1 MAKPTRPITLGPIK
15 GPFAPQPVVQETE
28 QQLPPTSDSWNGA
41 DDPQGGPKAHIN
53 PNVVAPTEDNDDMTD
68 AQVLPEADEI
78 DTSSETATNI
88 LNEIEKRRESLLRQI
103 RDYGLKAID
112 GENSLINL
120 AETLVDGAV
129 ENVFTSDSGRKVK
142 SDAVIAY
149 ETFRNPNA
157 GRKNAPQRVE
167 TQSPTSFQSNAKK
180 LDNFIKLG
188 QHYRAKGKKFFNDA
202 RDVHDKMMRDE
213 QERKSIKLKAV
224 YEAVLHL
231 VRQQLKRGDATTAPI
246 MTQDE
251 MRAALRKDETEPKT
265 AIDLLADGY
274 IALKK
279 AHEGGKADL
288 TRGIEER
295 EAIKD
300 PRLKQVMDDLYS
312 FVRDLDA
319 ANPGMDIRKSFDE
332 QVLPKKRAKKDDTP
346 ATTGAIS
353 APGVPGATPIR
364 HEGETEVLDETFDEL
379 TQGEDDIEGGE
390 RDE

>member
-1 MAKPTRPITLGPIK
+1 LGPIK
-15 GPFAPQPVVQETE
+15 GPITGPVSENTETE
-28 QQLPPTSDSWNGA
+28 QVQHPTTDSWEGA
-41 DDPQGGPKAHIN
+41 DDPNIN
-53 PNVVAPTEDNDDMTD
+53 PNVVVPNTDTTLDSVGNQNEDDMTD
-68 AQVLPEADEI
+68 AQTLSSAGVLPEADEV
-78 DTSSETATNI
+78 DLTSDTATNI
-88 LNEIEKRRESLLRQI
+88 LNEIEKRREALLKQI
-103 RDYGLKAID
+103 REYGNAALQ

-129 ENVFTSDSGRKVK
+129 ENVFTTDSGRKVK

-167 TQSPTSFQSNAKK
+167 TQSATSFQSNAKK

-202 RDVHDKMMRDE
+202 RDVHDAMMRDE

-246 MTQDE
+246 MTADE
-251 MRAALRKDETEPKT
+251 MRAALRKDESEPKT
-265 AIDLLADGY
+265 AIDLLADAY
-274 IALKK
+274 IAMKK
-279 AHEGGKADL
+279 AYEGGKADL
-288 TRGIEER
+288 TRGIDER
-295 EAIKD
+295 EALKD
-300 PRLKQVMDDLYS
+300 PTLKGVMDSLYA

-332 QVLPKKRAKKDDTP
+332 QVLPKRTKKKDD
-346 ATTGAIS
+346 ATAQNVATS
-353 APGVPGATPIR
+353 APGIPGGPLVRDTSASD
-364 HEGETEVLDETFDEL
+364 VLDEAFDE
-379 TQGEDDIEGGE
+379 QIEGE
-390 RDE
+390 QDTE

>member
-1 MAKPTRPITLGPIK
+1 MAKPTRPITLGPIR
-15 GPFAPQPVVQETE
+15 GPVNAEDAE
-28 QQLPPTSDSWNGA
+28 NALQQAHMPPDNEWQGA
-41 DDPQGGPKAHIN
+41 DDPNIN
-53 PNVVAPTEDNDDMTD
+53 PNVVAPQEDNGMDTQTLPGADDVD
-68 AQVLPEADEI
+68 L
-78 DTSSETATNI
+78 SSETATNI
-88 LNEIEKRRESLLRQI
+88 LNEIEKRRETLLKQI
-103 RDYGLKAID
+103 RDYGNAALQ

-129 ENVFTSDSGRKVK
+129 ENVFTTDSGRKVK

-157 GRKNAPQRVE
+157 GRKNAPQRIE

-202 RDVHDKMMRDE
+202 KDVHEAMMRDE
-213 QERKSIKLKAV
+213 QERKSIKLKAT

-246 MTQDE
+246 MTSDE
-251 MRAALRKDETEPKT
+251 MRTSLRKDEPDAKT
-265 AIDLLADGY
+265 GIDLLADAY
-274 IALKK
+274 IAMKK

-300 PRLKQVMDDLYS
+300 PRLKQVMDDLYA

-332 QVLPKKRAKKDDTP
+332 QVLPKKKKKDDT
-346 ATTGAIS
+346 TSTGAAS
-353 APGVPGATPIR
+353 PPGVPGGQAIPTS
-364 HEGETEVLDETFDEL
+364 GEADVLDESFDDPMDREL
-379 TQGEDDIEGGE
+379 DTE
-390 RDE
+390 

>member
-15 GPFAPQPVVQETE
+15 GPILGNTE
-28 QQLPPTSDSWNGA
+28 VEQLPPTDNWEGA
-41 DDPQGGPKAHIN
+41 DDPNIN
-53 PNVVAPTEDNDDMTD
+53 PNVVAPNTQTDTTLGSIGNTNEDDMTD
-68 AQVLPEADEI
+68 AQTLPDADEVDI
-78 DTSSETATNI
+78 TSEAATNI
-88 LNEIEKRRESLLRQI
+88 LNEIEKRREALLKQI
-103 RDYGLKAID
+103 REYGNAALQ

-129 ENVFTSDSGRKVK
+129 ENVFTTDSARKVK

-149 ETFRNPNA
+149 ETFRNPNV

-202 RDVHDKMMRDE
+202 RDVHDAMMRDE

-246 MTQDE
+246 MTADE
-251 MRAALRKDETEPKT
+251 MREALRKDESAPTT
-265 AIDLLADGY
+265 AIDLLADAY
-274 IALKK
+274 IAMKK
-279 AHEGGKADL
+279 AYEGGKADL

-295 EAIKD
+295 EALKD
-300 PRLKQVMDDLYS
+300 PTLKQVMDDLYQ
-312 FVRDLDA
+312 FVRNLDA

-332 QVLPKKRAKKDDTP
+332 QVLPKVRKKKDETP
-346 ATTGAIS
+346 QGATS
-353 APGVPGATPIR
+353 APGVPGGQAVPAT
-364 HEGETEVLDETFDEL
+364 GEVEVLDEQFDEL
-379 TQGEDDIEGGE
+379 ENE
-390 RDE
+390 

>member
-1 MAKPTRPITLGPIK
+1 MARGTRPITLGPLK
-15 GPFAPQPVVQETE
+15 FSPDTPTTESGDTNSANEADWGPEA
-28 QQLPPTSDSWNGA
+28 SDPNV
-41 DDPQGGPKAHIN
+41 N
-53 PNVVAPTEDNDDMTD
+53 PNIQTQEDDMD
-68 AQVLPEADEI
+68 AQTLPETDV
-78 DTSSETATNI
+78 DTTSEQATNL
-88 LNEIEKRRESLLRQI
+88 LNAIEVRRDALLKEIRKYGEQALL
-103 RDYGLKAID
+103 

-157 GRKNAPQRVE
+157 GKKNAQQRIE

-202 RDVHDKMMRDE
+202 RDVYSSMMKDE
-213 QERKSIKLKAV
+213 QERKSIKLKAE

-246 MTQDE
+246 MSDDE
-251 MRAALRKDETEPKT
+251 MRVALRKEESEAKT
-265 AIDLLADGY
+265 AIDLLADAY
-274 IALKK
+274 ISMKK
-279 AHEGGKADL
+279 AYEGGKADL

-295 EAIKD
+295 EALKD
-300 PRLKQVMDDLYS
+300 EALKTVMDDLYK

-319 ANPGMDIRKSFDE
+319 SNPGMDIRKTFDE
-332 QVLPKKRAKKDDTP
+332 AVLPKKRTKKDNGAADNTAAQLPSTP
-346 ATTGAIS
+346 GI
-353 APGVPGATPIR
+353 PGGVAVRQEG
-364 HEGETEVLDETFDEL
+364 EGETLDEGFDE
-379 TQGEDDIEGGE
+379 TGENIEGEQAGE
-390 RDE
+390 M

>member
-1 MAKPTRPITLGPIK
+1 MAKPVRPITLGPIRN
-15 GPFAPQPVVQETE
+15 PVNAEDAEKALQSGFIQATE
-28 QQLPPTSDSWNGA
+28 QMLPPTEEWVGA
-41 DDPQGGPKAHIN
+41 DNPDIN
-53 PNVVAPTEDNDDMTD
+53 PNVVAPNNGDDMDTQTLPD
-68 AQVLPEADEI
+68 AEQVDL
-78 DTSSETATNI
+78 SSAEATNI
-88 LNEIEKRRESLLRQI
+88 LNEVEKRREALLREI
-103 RDYGLKAID
+103 RNLGIKAID

-120 AETLVDGAV
+120 AETLVDGAM

-157 GRKNAPQRVE
+157 GRKNAPQRIE

-180 LDNFIKLG
+180 LENFIKLG

-202 RDVHDKMMRDE
+202 RDVHEAMMRDE

-246 MTQDE
+246 MSADE
-251 MRAALRKDETEPKT
+251 MRKALRKDESEPKT

-274 IALKK
+274 IAMKK
-279 AHEGGKADL
+279 AYEGGKADL
-288 TRGIEER
+288 TRGIDER

-300 PRLKQVMDDLYS
+300 PRLKGIMDDLYS

-319 ANPGMDIRKSFDE
+319 ANPGMDIRKDFDE
-332 QVLPKKRAKKDDTP
+332 AVLPKKRAKKDD
-346 ATTGAIS
+346 ATSQGAQS
-353 APGVPGATPIR
+353 APGAPGTTPIAG
-364 HEGETEVLDETFDEL
+364 GETEVLDETFDDEREGEL
-379 TQGEDDIEGGE
+379 DTE
-390 RDE
+390 